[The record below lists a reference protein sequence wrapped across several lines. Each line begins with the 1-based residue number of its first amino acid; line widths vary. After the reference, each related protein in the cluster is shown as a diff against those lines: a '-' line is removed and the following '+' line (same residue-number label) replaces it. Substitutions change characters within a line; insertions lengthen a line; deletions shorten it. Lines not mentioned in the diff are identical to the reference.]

1 VDALRRFLAANVENS
16 DFKFHEKFWRM
27 LHRLKSSLSLEAFG
41 GKIALEVEA
50 PSDGLKKNNQLEV
63 IENNIALALKDLG
76 CSGRH
81 PAPLLLVDRLEEL
94 WTNDPDSDAMVIGLL
109 LAVKQLPQRFEGVR
123 CVVFLRSDIYD
134 LLEFGERD
142 KLPGEEMRIDWN
154 RGALQEVLRARASSS
169 WGRDI
174 APAELWGS
182 IFPSVVDVRRTG
194 DYLID
199 HTLMRPRDVIQLAN
213 RCRESPVAALR

>member
-1 VDALRRFLAANVENS
+1 
-16 DFKFHEKFWRM
+16 
-27 LHRLKSSLSLEAFG
+27 
-41 GKIALEVEA
+41 
-50 PSDGLKKNNQLEV
+50 
-63 IENNIALALKDLG
+63 
-76 CSGRH
+76 
-81 PAPLLLVDRLEEL
+81 
-94 WTNDPDSDAMVIGLL
+94 MVIGLL
-109 LAVKQLPQRFEGVR
+109 LAAKQLPQRFEGVR